1 MSKILQHGT
10 NVMNYACF
18 VGLVSIVALGSK
30 EQLVVLGWCDLTKV
44 EDNTLKSGISLRVV
58 DCCER
63 GFILI

>member
-44 EDNTLKSGISLRVV
+44 EDNTLKTQLPFKS
-58 DCCER
+58 R
-63 GFILI
+63 GLL